1 MSVVQP
7 KASFAFPYHVNNPR
21 VTEAHNSREL
31 SPGHLLPEE
40 HHLGNVAVI
49 EGRES
54 LKATYDRKME
64 LRSGRARATP
74 GYTPLFEGVLNLP
87 RPEVNLDEYKRNVA
101 EIVKTF
107 AGRYEQMT
115 GHKVLRADI
124 HLDEGHI
131 KDGVVIY
138 NAHAH
143 IVIDRTMDNGRT
155 VQIPKGMFPKL
166 QDLAAEVTGL
176 ERGRSAKE
184 TGLRHLSHQRYRALA
199 RDGRLIT
206 QANEQDRKDA
216 MERLLR
222 ERDEARSEVTRVK
235 GEAADLYR
243 QLRAVMTEVG
253 RIVKELPEASQLRA
267 TQGQYRE
274 AKKHSTDRAWLAEQI
289 DEWQDRLKT
298 AEDVMRA
305 GIDPGSVAT
314 RETERSSKGGA
325 QDANHDGDFTQT
337 ALNARSL
344 YGELR
349 GLMKGSGIARQT
361 DYQEAKRNAQD
372 AQWLTAELKRWRELA
387 ELREQEDEARAR
399 ADHVEA
405 ARERGRSGF
414 AGDDR
419 QNGRWIIKP
428 FTREWDD
435 RRRCAV
441 YRARDGHEV
450 FIATRRRVEVI
461 DTTDESMVAAL
472 RVAAKKFP
480 DGITITGPTEF
491 RNRAARAAARLGIKV
506 LDADLAAVVREAQQH
521 PKRGRPPISFDP
533 ER

>member
-87 RPEVNLDEYKRNVA
+87 RPEGNLDEYKHNVA

-107 AGRYEQMT
+107 ASRYEQMT

-131 KDGVVIY
+131 KDDIVIY

-166 QDLAAEVTGL
+166 QDLAAEVSGL

-216 MERLLR
+216 MERLRR

-253 RIVKELPEASQLRA
+253 RIVRELPEASQLRA
-267 TQGQYRE
+267 TQGEYRE
-274 AKKHSTDRAWLAEQI
+274 AKKHSTDHVWLAEEI
-289 DEWQDRLKT
+289 DEWRQRLKT

-305 GIDPGSVAT
+305 GMDPEPVAT
-314 RETERSSKGGA
+314 EGTDRSSKGGA
-325 QDANHDGDFTQT
+325 KDANQGEDFTQT
-337 ALNARSL
+337 ALNARTL

-349 GLMKGSGIARQT
+349 GLMKGSGIAKQT
-361 DYQEAKRNAQD
+361 DYQNAKRHAQD

-387 ELREQEDEARAR
+387 ELREQ
-399 ADHVEA
+399 ADPVEA
-405 ARERGRSGF
+405 AHERGRSGF
-414 AGDDR
+414 SGDDR
-419 QNGRWIIKP
+419 QNGRWIVKP

-435 RRRCAV
+435 HRRCAV

-461 DTTDESMVAAL
+461 DTSDESMAAAL
-472 RVAAKKFP
+472 KVASKKFP

-521 PKRGRPPISFDP
+521 QGSQLPKRGRPPISFDP
-533 ER
+533 DR